1 MPTHKAF
8 LWAAWRPI
16 DPLTITPTL
25 DIAGDRWSDVNT
37 SPVPAFPYLRT
48 GGSVLLDVS
57 AQYAIQ
63 RDFDVVFGLKNVT
76 DRNYELSWGFPQPGR
91 TFYVKTRVGL

>member
-1 MPTHKAF
+1 MKGLEGLPQRVQSAIV
-8 LWAAWRPI
+8 RVEP
-16 DPLTITPTL
+16 PSL

-37 SPVPAFPYLRT
+37 NPLPAFPYLRT
-48 GGSVLLDVS
+48 GSYTLLDVS
-57 AQYAIQ
+57 AQYSAQ
-63 RDFDVVFGLKNVT
+63 RNVNVVFGLKNLT